1 MCAAH
6 NPLQTRPMSG
16 EKFYFPSRPSL
27 ASIHCLCRPDRACFF
42 LFCFSMA
49 SLSHFSPNGDN
60 AVFPHL
66 GIAASPGFIQNWL
79 TRLHQSGFASS
90 MVLLSLPGSQNR
102 TQGRVWFSPSFLE
115 MLLLRQRRQV
125 TLQLVI
131 YCLVDG
137 KVRCRSAPHR
147 ISCAPWWVPYQSS
160 TYPLAAECI
169 LLRCLRSCRYA
180 GKSTQCWASTCGFS
194 YPHRKSSRHR
204 EIVHLGLAPA

>member
-1 MCAAH
+1 METT
-6 NPLQTRPMSG
+6 P
-16 EKFYFPSRPSL
+16 
-27 ASIHCLCRPDRACFF
+27 FF
-42 LFCFSMA
+42 LTWGLPLPPDSFKTG
-49 SLSHFSPNGDN
+49 SHGSTRAGLLPRWCCSPYL
-60 AVFPHL
+60 AL
-66 GIAASPGFIQNWL
+66 KIAHRRS
-79 TRLHQSGFASS
+79 
-90 MVLLSLPGSQNR
+90 
-102 TQGRVWFSPSFLE
+102 QGRVWFSPSFLE